1 MQRMNPAEKR
11 KTERKNTERLSP
23 AGAATS
29 SPRRA
34 GPSGNPA
41 KRSAAVRRGPAKVR
55 SATARD
61 WVSGARLRTLP
72 LAIAP
77 VVLGTGAAI
86 VASGPGIYHPV
97 RALLALAV
105 ALGMQIGVNYANDYS
120 DGIRGTDAHRIGPA
134 RLTGSGQAKPRTVLT
149 VALVFFGLAA
159 LAGLALVILTQQ
171 WWLLAVGAAAVAA
184 AWFYT
189 GGKKPYGYYGLG
201 ELFVFVFFGLI
212 ATMGTTFVQV
222 GQVNTE
228 SWLSGVGVGLIAC
241 AVLMVNNLRDRR
253 PDEAAGKRTLS
264 VLIGDPASRAVY
276 CVFLLVPF
284 LIVGF
289 FTVFYPAAYLTYFV
303 LLLALPACLITVT
316 ARTSAELILALRLT
330 SLAGLAYGV
339 LLAMAFAL

>member
-1 MQRMNPAEKR
+1 
-11 KTERKNTERLSP
+11 
-23 AGAATS
+23 
-29 SPRRA
+29 
-34 GPSGNPA
+34 
-41 KRSAAVRRGPAKVR
+41 
-55 SATARD
+55 
-61 WVSGARLRTLP
+61 
-72 LAIAP
+72 
-77 VVLGTGAAI
+77 
-86 VASGPGIYHPV
+86 
-97 RALLALAV
+97 
-105 ALGMQIGVNYANDYS
+105 
-120 DGIRGTDAHRIGPA
+120 
-134 RLTGSGQAKPRTVLT
+134 
-149 VALVFFGLAA
+149 
-159 LAGLALVILTQQ
+159 
-171 WWLLAVGAAAVAA
+171 
-184 AWFYT
+184 
-189 GGKKPYGYYGLG
+189 
-201 ELFVFVFFGLI
+201 
-212 ATMGTTFVQV
+212 MGTTFVQV